1 MPQVPRGSVSKRA
14 DKDSQRSNWLTTV
27 VTYHQTCYRELTNN
41 LEAKANTLTQGLEP
55 ETKTS
60 LNCLEYTRNL
70 RPCSIWD
77 LGLPAR
83 PWSTQDL
90 GVPKPWSSRDYGLS
104 QTLVSRSHN
113 WKQLDKKFNDENF
126 TFRVQPSTV
135 PVWVSS
141 PRFPGR
147 DECWLRRVET
157 AQCRALP
164 AAASDASASSDPVH
178 SHHTSQ
184 TGQKTYAQTA
194 RSNSSHVATP
204 GGLYRVGQKRKLLNL
219 SEYANKT
226 DKTWGTW
233 TNTNSYRVN
242 GALSDILMCTSQL
255 FYV

>member
-60 LNCLEYTRNL
+60 LNCLEYSRNL

-104 QTLVSRSHN
+104 QTLVSRSHD
-113 WKQLDKKFNDENF
+113 WKQLDKIQRWKLYISSTAFNCSSLGF
-126 TFRVQPSTV
+126 FSSISGSWWVLTSPSRNRAM
-135 PVWVSS
+135 SS
-141 PRFPGR
+141 TSCSCFGCFSFKWP
-147 DECWLRRVET
+147 
-157 AQCRALP
+157 
-164 AAASDASASSDPVH
+164 SS
-178 SHHTSQ
+178 
-184 TGQKTYAQTA
+184 
-194 RSNSSHVATP
+194 
-204 GGLYRVGQKRKLLNL
+204 
-219 SEYANKT
+219 
-226 DKTWGTW
+226 
-233 TNTNSYRVN
+233 
-242 GALSDILMCTSQL
+242 
-255 FYV
+255 